1 MDPAEASTLK
11 EVLQLQGAAIGRH
24 EELLQRMMQQ
34 LSILVSSHTEAA
46 SETSA
51 PQPPPPDPPTPQECS
66 LFFEQQPSRFPT
78 ECSKVAFII
87 SLLTGKALAWATAM
101 WEQASPDCTSSNS
114 FTAALR
120 QTFYQ
125 PPGGWGT
132 SSLH

>member
-51 PQPPPPDPPTPQECS
+51 PQPPPPDPPTPQELRFLLQCS

-78 ECSKVAFII
+78 ERSKVAFII

-101 WEQASPDCTSSNS
+101 LHSTVLFSSGGGVL
-114 FTAALR
+114 FC
-120 QTFYQ
+120 
-125 PPGGWGT
+125 GEKGWGT
-132 SSLH
+132 LSLH